1 MSSPKISPVVVHSIF
16 TNCMFGMSDLF
27 APINPILITW
37 YDTSIGFHPGRLEES
52 RQVIEELLLNLN
64 PRFRDGCSIKYLR
77 KDDTGRNWGD
87 EQSVIQLACLG
98 LAVGACKKIV
108 SEKDK
113 NAPEVPPYLK
123 LVRKE
128 NGESEK
134 EDMEAEGSYEG
145 GVFEVWRNPDYDH

>member
-1 MSSPKISPVVVHSIF
+1 MELKEKTVRNIF
-16 TNCMFGMSDLF
+16 TNCILGMSDFF
-27 APINPILITW
+27 APIDPILITW
-37 YDTSIGFHPGRLEES
+37 HDMNIGFHPGRLEES
-52 RQVIEELLLNLN
+52 RQAIEELLLRLN

-77 KDDTGRNWGD
+77 QDETGRRWGD

-98 LAVGACKKIV
+98 LALGACKKIV

-128 NGESEK
+128 NGEET
-134 EDMEAEGSYEG
+134 EDMEATGSYEG